1 MVRVIVIAEGQTEE
15 KFIREV
21 VKPALQGWQVSI
33 NPVNLK
39 TSSDKRGGT
48 VAHSGGAVTIDRLK
62 GNAVKFLRSDSQL
75 VLSTFLDLYGLD
87 ADFPPFAQA
96 SKFSDVYQR
105 VACLERA
112 LHTLVVQ
119 EAGCRPERFIPY
131 IQPYEFE
138 GLLFSD
144 VDALCAVD
152 PGWARYAPVL
162 HKVRAKFDC
171 PEHIN
176 DSPQT
181 APSKRLLNIL
191 KSPGYHKVRHGP
203 EAAKRITLEAI
214 ERECPHFKSWMDTLR
229 KLEAP

>member
-1 MVRVIVIAEGQTEE
+1 MVAVTVIGEGDTEE
-15 KFIREV
+15 QFLKRV
-21 VKPALQGWQVSI
+21 VAPALHGKQI
-33 NPVNLK
+33 FIKPVKLE
-39 TSSDKRGGT
+39 TSPGHR
-48 VAHSGGAVTIDRLK
+48 GGAVTIDRLK
-62 GNAVKFLRSDSQL
+62 NNAVKLLRNDSKL
-75 VLSTFLDLYGLD
+75 VLSTFLDLYRLD
-87 ADFPPFAQA
+87 TDFPAYAEA
-96 SKFSDVYQR
+96 SKFADVYQR
-105 VACLERA
+105 VACLEQA
-112 LHTLVVQ
+112 LHTLVVK
-119 EAGCRPERFIPY
+119 AAKCRPEQFIPY

-181 APSKRLLNIL
+181 APSKRLIDTLV
-191 KSPGYHKVRHGP
+191 SPKYKKNFHGP
-203 EAAKRITLEAI
+203 QAAQKITLEVI
-214 ERECPHFKSWMDTLR
+214 ERECQHFKSWMDSLR